1 MFGCMGRIGC
11 LLLVVALA
19 VGAWFTRDRWMGR
32 GPERAAASAAEGV
45 WEPLTEEGATRARQA
60 VASIGTRSG
69 PVFANLRPGDLA
81 SYVFLSLQRSLP
93 AEAHETR
100 AAVIGE
106 RLYVRT
112 LMSPSDLGG
121 REALG
126 SLGSFF
132 TSRDTVL
139 FGGVFELIEPGLAQY
154 RVEEIRAGR
163 LAIPKAMIPRLVSR
177 IRKGG
182 AQERLAPNGLALEIP
197 AHVGDVRIARGR
209 VTLYKNVVK

>member
-1 MFGCMGRIGC
+1 MFGCLGRIGC
-11 LLLVVALA
+11 LIVVLALA
-19 VGAWFTRDRWMGR
+19 AGAWFTRDRWLGR
-32 GPERAAASAAEGV
+32 GPERAATSAAEGV

-60 VASIGTRSG
+60 VASLGTRAG

-81 SYVFLSLQRSLP
+81 SYVFLSLQKALP
-93 AEAHETR
+93 AEANETR

-121 REALG
+121 KETLG
-126 SLGSFF
+126 SLGGFF
-132 TSRDTVL
+132 TARDTVL
-139 FGGVFELIEPGLAQY
+139 FGGTFEVLEPGLAQY
-154 RVEEIRAGR
+154 RIEEIRAGR

-182 AQERLAPNGLALEIP
+182 AREKLAPNGLALEIP
-197 AHVGDVRIARGR
+197 PHVGDVRVARGR